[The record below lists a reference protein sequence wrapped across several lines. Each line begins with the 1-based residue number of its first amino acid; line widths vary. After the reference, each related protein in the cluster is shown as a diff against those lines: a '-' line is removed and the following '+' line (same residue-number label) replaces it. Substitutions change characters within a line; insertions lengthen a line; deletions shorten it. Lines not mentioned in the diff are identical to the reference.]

1 MYEYFIRRP
10 TNKGYLVRVTVKG
23 RSPDMGMERVGQEG
37 EYYCEDFK
45 AVITLVAGIENA

>member
-10 TNKGYLVRVTVKG
+10 TNRGYLVTVTIKG
-23 RSPDMGMERVGQEG
+23 RSPDTGIEKVGREG

-45 AVITLVAGIENA
+45 AVIELVSEIEKC